1 MKERLVMYRERFV
14 GMYSSHVYSL
24 AQVLLQIPSIM
35 QTLSISY
42 KLLVVTNVS
51 KREKRK
57 DLQLQLRIGSKQ

>member
-1 MKERLVMYRERFV
+1 MYRERFV

-24 AQVLLQIPSIM
+24 AQVCLQIPSIM